1 MTVGELRDVATLLVP
16 AAVADSQGGQ
26 TTTWSDG
33 DTVHAAIV
41 PLSGREALAAG
52 AVQSSLSTRITLRYR
67 DGVTA
72 QHRLR
77 RDRDGQVY
85 ELVGPP
91 RDVDGRRRWLEL
103 DAVEVRQ

>member
-1 MTVGELRDVATLLVP
+1 MTVGALRDTATLLVP
-16 AAVADSQGGQ
+16 ATAPDGQGGQ

-33 DTVHAAIV
+33 DMVFAAIV

-52 AVQSSLSTRITLRYR
+52 AVQSSMSTRITVRYR
-67 DGVTA
+67 DGITA
-72 QHRLR
+72 HHRLR